1 MSPTTNKPRGGK
13 TYAEL
18 KRSRSQGTQRKL
30 VKAQTVTSTDD
41 PYYGGGA
48 VFYFPNSLQ
57 FLHHVLWVLVLTGS
71 QELGPHVHHSNP
83 FYCDF

>member
-41 PYYGGGA
+41 PYYGGGV
-48 VFYFPNSLQ
+48 VFYFKYCS
-57 FLHHVLWVLVLTGS
+57 FCTSIYG
-71 QELGPHVHHSNP
+71 LGPEALFRGWALMKCTPLVFHIVV
-83 FYCDF
+83 